1 MKPYIGKHDFGI
13 AKLEV
18 KKSSVMLNEKSVPFN
33 LTDKG
38 LFLEEPPGE
47 FTRLE
52 LEIDGN
58 KIQSCPID
66 KNGRQNGACIG
77 IPKK

>member
-13 AKLEV
+13 VKLEV

-38 LFLEEPPGE
+38 LIMESPPAS
-47 FTRLE
+47 FTTINIE
-52 LEIDGN
+52 GN
-58 KIQSCPID
+58 KVIGCSSD
-66 KNGRQNGACIG
+66 KNGNSSGLCFDA
-77 IPKK
+77 KKE